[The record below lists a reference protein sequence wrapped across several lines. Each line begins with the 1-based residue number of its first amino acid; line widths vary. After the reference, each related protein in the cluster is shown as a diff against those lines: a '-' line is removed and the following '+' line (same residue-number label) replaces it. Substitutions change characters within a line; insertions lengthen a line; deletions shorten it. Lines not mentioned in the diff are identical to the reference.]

1 MFLLFLCSS
10 LYIPPSPNVPPSS
23 YAPISL
29 CSSLSLSLLL
39 LCPSLSLSL
48 PDVSCLSL
56 FLCPS
61 LSLSP
66 HLPNVPPFPMPL
78 SSCYSF
84 LYSSFFLSLFF
95 CLFLWPQ
102 TKMFYLS
109 MFHQFYKYSA
119 MSSRRMYPST
129 CWSFSRSVLPITVL
143 RYTVL
148 FPWPYFQ

>member
-1 MFLLFLCSS
+1 MHILPHVPLSSCAPPFIFLPPQMFIPLLM
-10 LYIPPSPNVPPSS
+10 PPFPS
-23 YAPISL
+23 

-56 FLCPS
+56 LLCPS
-61 LSLSP
+61 LSLCP

-84 LYSSFFLSLFF
+84 LYPSFFLSLFF
-95 CLFLWPQ
+95 SLFLWPQ
-102 TKMFYLS
+102 TKRFYLS
-109 MFHQFYKYSA
+109 MFYQLYKYSA

-129 CWSFSRSVLPITVL
+129 C
-143 RYTVL
+143 
-148 FPWPYFQ
+148 